1 MSYNKSSKAPEIP
14 QERIEELLLFQDSI
28 GIKFNDIS
36 ILNTAFTHSS
46 YANEVRSYKVEDNE
60 RLEFLGDSVL
70 SVVVSKWLYEN
81 LEGDEGDCT
90 RIRSVVVSEDSL
102 SIVAKK
108 LELDKY
114 LIIGVGEEHTGGR
127 FKKAILADCMEAV
140 FAAIFLDQGMEVVRP
155 FILNNLMPIIDA
167 TINNK
172 FKLDYKTQLQEYV
185 QKRYKKVPV
194 YTLIN
199 STGPEHDQVFYYTV
213 TFHGITFGPVG
224 GHNKKDAEQ
233 NAAKL
238 AWQQIN
244 AGSKPSSQPNDQP
257 SGQSDKAN

>member
-1 MSYNKSSKAPEIP
+1 MSYSKSGKAPEIP
-14 QERIEELLLFQDSI
+14 QERIEELLLFQEKL
-28 GIKFNDIS
+28 GIKFKDIG

-46 YANEVRSYKVEDNE
+46 YANEVRSCKVPDNE

-70 SVVVSKWLYEN
+70 SIVVSKWLYEN

-108 LELDKY
+108 LELDRY
-114 LIIGVGEEHTGGR
+114 LLMGVGEERTGGR

-140 FAAIFLDQGMEVVRP
+140 FAAIYLDQGIEVVRP
-155 FILNNLMPIIDA
+155 FILQNLLPILDA
-167 TINNK
+167 TINNS
-172 FKLDYKTQLQEYV
+172 FKQDYKTLLQEYA

-194 YTLIN
+194 YNFMN
-199 STGPEHDQVFYYTV
+199 STGPEHDQTFYYTV
-213 TFHGITFGPVG
+213 SVHNKVYGPAS

-233 NAAKL
+233 NVAKMAL
-238 AWQQIN
+238 EQIN
-244 AGSKPSSQPNDQP
+244 AQAGK
-257 SGQSDKAN
+257 KAQEG

>member
-1 MSYNKSSKAPEIP
+1 MSYNKSNKAPDIP
-14 QERIEELLLFQDSI
+14 AERIEELLLFQQNI

-46 YANEVRSYKVEDNE
+46 YANEVRTYKVEDNE

-81 LEGDEGDCT
+81 LEGDEGDRT

-185 QKRYKKVPV
+185 QKRYKKVPE
-194 YTLIN
+194 YTLIK
-199 STGPEHDQVFYYTV
+199 SVGPEHDQIFYYTV
-213 TFHGITFGPVG
+213 TFHGKVFGPEG

-233 NAAKL
+233 NVAKL
-238 AWQQIN
+238 AWEQLKQADN
-244 AGSKPSSQPNDQP
+244 KLDASN
-257 SGQSDKAN
+257 

>member
-1 MSYNKSSKAPEIP
+1 MSFNKQNKAPEIP
-14 QERIEELLLFQDSI
+14 QERIEELLLFQQSI

-36 ILNTAFTHSS
+36 ILNMAFTHSS
-46 YANEVRSYKVEDNE
+46 YANEVKNYKVCDNE

-114 LIIGVGEEHTGGR
+114 LVIGVGEERTGGR

-140 FAAIFLDQGMEVVRP
+140 FAAMYLDQGIEVVRP

-172 FKLDYKTQLQEYV
+172 FKQDYKTMLQEYV
-185 QKRYKKVPV
+185 QKRYRKVPV
-194 YTLIN
+194 YELSNT
-199 STGPEHDQVFYYTV
+199 TGPEHNQTFFYTV
-213 TFHGITFGPVG
+213 SVHGKVYGPAG

-233 NAAKL
+233 NVAKL
-238 AWQQIN
+238 ALEQIQQ
-244 AGSKPSSQPNDQP
+244 
-257 SGQSDKAN
+257 GQQKK